1 MNVVFADTSA
11 LYAVLDR
18 DDANHARA
26 SAIWPEL
33 LRESTLVTHNY
44 VLVETAALVQHR
56 LGMAAARA
64 LAADIVPLLSVGWI
78 DEHRHAAAQQA
89 VLAAGRKNLNLVD
102 CASFL
107 VMRECGIEEAFCFDA
122 NFKEQ
127 GFRVLP

>member
-1 MNVVFADTSA
+1 MNAVFVDTSA
-11 LYAVLDR
+11 LYAVLDQ
-18 DDANHARA
+18 DDANHSRA
-26 SAIWPEL
+26 SAVWPDL

-44 VLVETAALVQHR
+44 VLVEAAALVQHH

-78 DEHRHAAAQQA
+78 DEARHAAAQHA
-89 VLAAGRKNLNLVD
+89 VLSSGRKRLSLVD

-107 VMRECGIEEAFCFDA
+107 VMRECGIDQAFCFDA
-122 NFKEQ
+122 HFKEQ